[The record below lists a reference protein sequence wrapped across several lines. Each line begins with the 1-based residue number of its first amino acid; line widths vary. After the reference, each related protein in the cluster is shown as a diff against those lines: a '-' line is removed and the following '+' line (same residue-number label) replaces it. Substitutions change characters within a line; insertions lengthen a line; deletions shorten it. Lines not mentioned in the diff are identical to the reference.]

1 MDEILRIMLPSRN
14 QNFSCLVMR
23 IDIEGSEAVKTF
35 CKYSRDN
42 VLQSPINSESAAAAS
57 ETFRFIFILRFSLCR
72 SSSMECMLQA
82 SALSLIHGQKLL
94 SAGLDSADNENDRT
108 DHCYGSTDE
117 DVFTE

>member
-23 IDIEGSEAVKTF
+23 IDIEGSEAVRTF

-42 VLQSPINSESAAAAS
+42 VLLFKVRSTPSPRHVAGIS
-57 ETFRFIFILRFSLCR
+57 F
-72 SSSMECMLQA
+72 
-82 SALSLIHGQKLL
+82 HGQKLL